1 MLCML
6 LPSPLDG
13 GSISWHLSRLL
24 TPPQGSG
31 MAGSVHLERLLGLG
45 AVLLGGIA
53 IIVCV
58 CAGALPCMG
67 LIGSCCTEAEVCQRP
82 TLTICMMRASICC
95 SFGAVGC
102 VSSGELAV
110 ELLNRMQCAHDT
122 VKVPPLPGW
131 YLAWA
136 SSLRDIQFFQELLG
150 GGQRFV
156 SVYDCGRTASRP
168 PLRRM
173 NRAPLKLLQPAGTSR
188 TCCRRKAKSGPT
200 AAELQAEIAAIKVW
214 CRDCLASV
222 TLPTL
227 PADRNLLTWTVCRHQ
242 QTGGYTTFQALQGQA
257 AGRGLQHLAGCHM
270 TWQMCVQAAHRRG
283 GASGLYARSER
294 RPSREE
300 NGHRRH
306 SRESS
311 GRRPTQE
318 QHDGHA
324 GEGSTSPNSRQHGWR
339 PDGTGPSTIHVR
351 ASQNARCGS
360 QATGCWQL
368 PLPVTGDAT
377 TS

>member
-24 TPPQGSG
+24 TPSQAGRG

-58 CAGALPCMG
+58 CAG
-67 LIGSCCTEAEVCQRP
+67 
-82 TLTICMMRASICC
+82 
-95 SFGAVGC
+95 
-102 VSSGELAV
+102 
-110 ELLNRMQCAHDT
+110 
-122 VKVPPLPGW
+122 W

-150 GGQRFV
+150 GGQR
-156 SVYDCGRTASRP
+156 
-168 PLRRM
+168 
-173 NRAPLKLLQPAGTSR
+173 
-188 TCCRRKAKSGPT
+188 RKVKSGPT
-200 AAELQAEIAAIKVW
+200 AAELQAEIAAIK
-214 CRDCLASV
+214 
-222 TLPTL
+222 
-227 PADRNLLTWTVCRHQ
+227 
-242 QTGGYTTFQALQGQA
+242 
-257 AGRGLQHLAGCHM
+257 
-270 TWQMCVQAAHRRG
+270 AAHRRG

-306 SRESS
+306 GREAN

-318 QHDGHA
+318 QHDA
-324 GEGSTSPNSRQHGWR
+324 RAREGSGSPHSRH
-339 PDGTGPSTIHVR
+339 PDAGGPSTI
-351 ASQNARCGS
+351 QE
-360 QATGCWQL
+360 
-368 PLPVTGDAT
+368 
-377 TS
+377 